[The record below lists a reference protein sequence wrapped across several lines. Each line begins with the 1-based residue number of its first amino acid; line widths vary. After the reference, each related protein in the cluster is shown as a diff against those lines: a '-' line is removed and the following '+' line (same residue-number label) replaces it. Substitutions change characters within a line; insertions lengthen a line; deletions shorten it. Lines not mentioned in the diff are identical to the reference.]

1 MTDNNHNAWS
11 LHTPP
16 NLSHNVETLA
26 SSMILNEI
34 TEAHAKTF
42 GIFVLHIL
50 LFARGQMNFKIGKK
64 KKRYTR
70 CNISKAANQF

>member
-42 GIFVLHIL
+42 GIFVLHICCL
-50 LFARGQMNFKIGKK
+50 LEDK
-64 KKRYTR
+64 
-70 CNISKAANQF
+70 

>member
-42 GIFVLHIL
+42 GIFVLHICCL
-50 LFARGQMNFKIGKK
+50 LEDKWILKLEKKK
-64 KKRYTR
+64 KKRRDTLD
-70 CNISKAANQF
+70 AT